1 MFMEEFNKSKI
12 EDKDS
17 NFDNKIRIRTKKEL
31 EIRKDEFLK
40 ICKIFDKID
49 IRYFLQTG
57 ALLGAIRENDFIHWD
72 WDVEIAV
79 FTSEFEKKI
88 DLFINEI
95 KSADFEILHEDRRSS
110 QLKIDFKGLLPTET
124 TKYSINGW
132 SHDKDKKI
140 YWRKR
145 LKVPDYFW
153 NDLREIELFGK
164 QHLAPYPPEKYLEY
178 HYGDW
183 KTPLRSCDKSKILT
197 TRYSGR
203 SPVKMF
209 LKKLLKLVR

>member
-1 MFMEEFNKSKI
+1 MIELNKSKI
-12 EDKDS
+12 ENNNS
-17 NFDNKIRIRTKKEL
+17 NDDYKVRIRTKKEL
-31 EIRKDEFLK
+31 EIRKQEFLK
-40 ICKIFDKID
+40 ICKILDRINIK
-49 IRYFLQTG
+49 YFLQTG
-57 ALLGAIRENDFIHWD
+57 VLLGAIRENDFIHWD

-88 DLFINEI
+88 DHFVDEI
-95 KSADFEILHEDRRSS
+95 KTEGFEILFVDSCSS
-110 QLKIDFKGLLPTET
+110 QLKIDFKGQLTSET

-132 SHDKDKKI
+132 SHNKDKKI

-145 LKVPDYFW
+145 LKVPDHFW

-183 KTPLRSCDKSKILT
+183 KTPLRSSDKSKILT
-197 TRYSGR
+197 TKYSGK
-203 SPVKMF
+203 SPVKEF
-209 LKKLLKLVR
+209 LKKILRIVR